1 MILEKKRDVLI
12 HSFTALKLI
21 IHSCCCRCP
30 FELGFVILPLLP
42 VGAAP
47 SAKHKKLHST
57 PRFPALSFVA
67 IAASLGFSIGVIV
80 QLDSSPYLKRAVV
93 MAVLGAR
100 LFEQAR
106 QPLSLSPAASHLFTA
121 CLS

>member
-30 FELGFVILPLLP
+30 FEMGFVILPLLP

-47 SAKHKKLHST
+47 SAKRRELRST
-57 PRFPALSFVA
+57 PRFPALSFA
-67 IAASLGFSIGVIV
+67 IIVASLGFGTGVIAL
-80 QLDSSPYLKRAVV
+80 LDSSPCLKRAVV
-93 MAVLGAR
+93 MAALEARPSQQAHQSLGWA
-100 LFEQAR
+100 
-106 QPLSLSPAASHLFTA
+106 PVASHLFTA
-121 CLS
+121 R